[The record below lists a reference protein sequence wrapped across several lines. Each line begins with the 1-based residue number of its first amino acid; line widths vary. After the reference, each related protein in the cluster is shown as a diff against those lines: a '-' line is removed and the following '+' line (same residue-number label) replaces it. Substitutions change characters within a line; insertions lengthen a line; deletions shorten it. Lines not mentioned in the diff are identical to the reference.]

1 MTAVRAPG
9 QTSTF
14 ASLRVRNFR
23 NYLISQTISQAG
35 AWMQTIG
42 QGWLVFRVLTDNS
55 GTALGIVT
63 ALQTLPVLLFAPYGG
78 VIVDRVDKVRLLTLT
93 QVLSGVQALVL
104 WVLVATDNVELW
116 MVYLLAL
123 SLGFVLAFDNP
134 VRQTMSIELVG
145 PELLTN
151 AVTLNNVNFNASRV
165 VGPALAG
172 LTIDQLG
179 LSPCFLLNGI
189 TYGCVVV
196 ALLLLRRDELH
207 VQPRQE
213 RAKGQ
218 VRDGI
223 RYVWRTPQ
231 LRVPVLMMFVIGTLA
246 YETNVVLPV
255 FAKKVFG
262 GDAGTYSLFTGAM
275 GVGAVLMGLGFAAR
289 MRVTPRLFLRVTVLL
304 GAVMLACGAAPNETM
319 AVAGLVVLGAASVT
333 FLAAANATLQLT
345 TPPAMRGRVLAL
357 WSMAFMGTVPVG
369 GPLVGW
375 IGDNIGPRWGLYVGG
390 AGPLLAALWAWP
402 RLARLPNGL
411 DAITPAEAPAPATSA
426 PPR

>member
-1 MTAVRAPG
+1 MSATHAP
-9 QTSTF
+9 SRRSATF
-14 ASLRVRNFR
+14 AALRVRNFR
-23 NYLISQTISQAG
+23 NYIISQTISQAG
-35 AWMQTIG
+35 GWMQTIG
-42 QGWLVFRVLTDNS
+42 QGWLVFRVLTHNS
-55 GTALGIVT
+55 GFALGLVT

-78 VIVDRVDKVRLLTLT
+78 VIVDRVDKVKLLMVT

-104 WVLVATDNVELW
+104 WVLVATGHIELW

-123 SLGFVLAFDNP
+123 GLGCVLAFDNP

-172 LTIDQLG
+172 ITIDQLG
-179 LSPCFLLNGI
+179 LSPCFFLNGI
-189 TYGCVVV
+189 TFGCVVL
-196 ALLLLRRDELH
+196 ALAMLRRDELY

-213 RAKGQ
+213 RGKGQ
-218 VRDGI
+218 VRDGF

-246 YETNVVLPV
+246 YETQVVLPV
-255 FAKKVFG
+255 FAKKTFG

-275 GVGAVLMGLGFAAR
+275 GLGAVIVGLGFAAR
-289 MRVTPRLFLRVTVLL
+289 MNVTPQLFLRVTTAL
-304 GAVMLACGAAPNETM
+304 GIVMIACGAAPTELV
-319 AVAGLVVLGAASVT
+319 AVLGLVVLGAVSVT

-345 TPPAMRGRVLAL
+345 TPPAMRGRVLSL
-357 WSMAFMGTVPVG
+357 WSMAFMGTVPIG
-369 GPLVGW
+369 GPLIGW
-375 IGDNIGPRWGLYVGG
+375 IGDHVGGRWGLYVGG
-390 AGPLLAALWAWP
+390 AGPLAAALWAWP

-411 DAITPAEAPAPATSA
+411 DAMSPAE
-426 PPR
+426 PPTA